1 MTKVLKVNCPR
12 CKESFEYYSSEFRPF
27 CSDKCKM
34 IDLGLWLTENYKVP
48 SQKPLD
54 ETDLEIVIKN
64 IEAAEEPDEE

>member
-1 MTKVLKVNCPR
+1 MTKVLKVKCPR

-34 IDLGLWLTENYKVP
+34 IDLGQWLTENYRVP

-54 ETDLEIVIKN
+54 EVDLETVIRN
-64 IEAAEEPDEE
+64 MEPEESDEE